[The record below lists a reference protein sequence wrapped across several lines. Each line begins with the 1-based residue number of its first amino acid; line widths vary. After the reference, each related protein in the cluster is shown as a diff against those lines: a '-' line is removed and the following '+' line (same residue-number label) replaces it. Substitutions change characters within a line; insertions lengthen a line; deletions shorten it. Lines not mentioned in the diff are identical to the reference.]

1 MAKGQEEKSPT
12 RNQDTNKQ
20 DANKHEEQGKQLIP
34 VRQNESSMAANH
46 RGNLAPSQEWE
57 PLSRWRGEFDNLF
70 DHLFD
75 QFSRQMLG
83 VPSERLMSGW
93 GLAVKEEDNH
103 LIVRAEAPGF
113 ESNDFDIQLR
123 GDQLILRASHKSE
136 EGEKDDEAH
145 TWRRQEFYR
154 SVMLPP
160 GIDQEKVKAAYRNG
174 VLTVILQKTE
184 ESKGKRIKVD

>member
-1 MAKGQEEKSPT
+1 MAKAQEEKSPT
-12 RNQDTNKQ
+12 RTQDTNKQ
-20 DANKHEEQGKQLIP
+20 DANKHEEQGKHSIS
-34 VRQNESSMAANH
+34 VRQNESSMAANR
-46 RGNLAPSQEWE
+46 RGNLAPSQGWE

-83 VPSERLMSGW
+83 VPSDRLTSGW

-136 EGEKDDEAH
+136 EGEKEEVH
-145 TWRRQEFYR
+145 TSRRQEFYR

-160 GIDQEKVKAAYRNG
+160 GIDQERVKAAYRNG
-174 VLTVILQKTE
+174 VLTVTLQKTE
-184 ESKGKRIKVD
+184 ESKGRRITVE